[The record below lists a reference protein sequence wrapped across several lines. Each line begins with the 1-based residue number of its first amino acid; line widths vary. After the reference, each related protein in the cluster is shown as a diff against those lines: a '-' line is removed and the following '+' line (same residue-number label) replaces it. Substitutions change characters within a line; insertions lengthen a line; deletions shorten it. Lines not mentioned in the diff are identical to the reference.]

1 MENKCPYCGA
11 ETRPGDN
18 YCLNCGNPL
27 LPATPSSAP
36 QQGQPGETTVAAPSD
51 WGASIPAETP
61 QASVWG
67 DIGGATVAAENA
79 TELATQKADY
89 PAPTAQATIDRIE
102 HPARFILRS
111 DDGEVVQEYP
121 LDKAEIKI
129 GRAPDSDILLS
140 KDKLTS
146 RRHATVHYENNQYVL
161 QDERS
166 ANGTF
171 INGQQIEEMVP
182 QVLHDGDHI
191 GIGEHELIF
200 RAYDSPA
207 ENIENLNTVAVP
219 FSAVPVENTFG
230 TRQDDNATIATS
242 QDDDFRTR
250 EAVEPEIP
258 STPEPAAPAQQPAAT
273 TQPEPVSTPPAMTSY
288 QYEPAA
294 QSEPAPRTPVV
305 PYEEAEPAAQFGNIS
320 GDITLGRLNSLP
332 QPVLPDMTAL
342 VAALATLD
350 GQITS
355 LQQQFDATQEA
366 MRQHDNEIAQV
377 TGQLRANLRRVTERM
392 DSTIADVARSRE
404 VLAWAE
410 LSQLIED
417 AMNNPRDIEYVTK
430 LARKARDI
438 NKVFQ
443 IHQNVLNTMAECN
456 SLLRRLIGDDK

>member
-1 MENKCPYCGA
+1 
-11 ETRPGDN
+11 
-18 YCLNCGNPL
+18 
-27 LPATPSSAP
+27 
-36 QQGQPGETTVAAPSD
+36 VAAPAD
-51 WGASIPAETP
+51 WASSVPAETP
-61 QASVWG
+61 QAGAWN

-89 PAPTAQATIDRIE
+89 PAPIAQATIDRIE

-121 LDKAEIKI
+121 LDKAEIRI

-146 RRHATVHYENNQYVL
+146 RRHATVRYENNQYLL

-182 QVLHDGDHI
+182 QVLQDGDHI

-200 RAYDSPA
+200 RTYDSPA

-219 FSAVPVENTFG
+219 FSAMPAENTFR
-230 TRQDDNATIATS
+230 THQDDNATIATS
-242 QDDDFRTR
+242 QEDDFRTR

-258 STPEPAAPAQQPAAT
+258 STPEPAEPAEPPAIAS
-273 TQPEPVSTPPAMTSY
+273 QPEPVPAAPVMTSFQSEPVPSTPIVSY
-288 QYEPAA
+288 ENEPAA
-294 QSEPAPRTPVV
+294 PVS
-305 PYEEAEPAAQFGNIS
+305 NIS
-320 GDITLGRLNSLP
+320 GEITLGRLTSLP
-332 QPVLPDMTAL
+332 QPILPDMTAM

-366 MRQHDNEIAQV
+366 MRQHDSEIAQV
-377 TGQLRANLRRVTERM
+377 TGQLRTNLRRVCDRM
-392 DSTIADVARSRE
+392 DNTIADVARSRE

-410 LSQLIED
+410 LSQLVED
-417 AMNNPRDIEYVTK
+417 TMNNPRDIEYVTK
-430 LARKARDI
+430 LARKAHDI

-456 SLLRRLIGDDK
+456 SLLRGLIGDDK

>member
-1 MENKCPYCGA
+1 M
-11 ETRPGDN
+11 
-18 YCLNCGNPL
+18 
-27 LPATPSSAP
+27 
-36 QQGQPGETTVAAPSD
+36 AAPTD
-51 WGASIPAETP
+51 WASSIPLETP
-61 QASVWG
+61 QAEEWN
-67 DIGGATVAAENA
+67 DIGGATVAAENV

-89 PAPTAQATIDRIE
+89 SAPIAQATVDRIE

-111 DDGEVVQEYP
+111 DDGAVVQEYP
-121 LDKAEIKI
+121 LDKAEIRI

-146 RRHATVHYENNQYVL
+146 RRHATVHYENNQYIL

-171 INGQQIEEMVP
+171 INGQQIEEMMP

-200 RAYDSPA
+200 RTYDSPA

-219 FSAVPVENTFG
+219 FSAMPAENTFP
-230 TRQDDNATIATS
+230 THQDDNPTLAAS
-242 QDDDFRTR
+242 QEDDFRTR

-258 STPEPAAPAQQPAAT
+258 STPEPTVSPQQPVVASQQESLPTA
-273 TQPEPVSTPPAMTSY
+273 PAMTSY
-288 QYEPAA
+288 Q
-294 QSEPAPRTPVV
+294 SEPLPSTPVV
-305 PYEEAEPAAQFGNIS
+305 TYEKAEPSAPHSNIS
-320 GDITLGRLNSLP
+320 GDITLGRLTSLP

-350 GQITS
+350 GQIAS
-355 LQQQFDATQEA
+355 LQQQFDVTQEA
-366 MRQHDNEIAQV
+366 IRQHDSEIAQV
-377 TGQLRANLRRVTERM
+377 TGQLRANLRRVSDRM

-430 LARKARDI
+430 LARKAREI

-443 IHQNVLNTMAECN
+443 LHQNVLNTMAECN
-456 SLLRRLIGDDK
+456 SLLRGLIGDDK